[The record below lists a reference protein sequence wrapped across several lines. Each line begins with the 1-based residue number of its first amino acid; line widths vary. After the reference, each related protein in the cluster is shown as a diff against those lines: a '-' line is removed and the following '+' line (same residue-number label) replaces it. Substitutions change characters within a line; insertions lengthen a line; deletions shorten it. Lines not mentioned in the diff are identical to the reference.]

1 MVEMLDAGQ
10 GKDIIVITIIGASGH
25 VGGKVAQELVESGH
39 RVRVL
44 GRDAG
49 ALDHL
54 VEHGADVRIGD
65 IADTTWLTAALEGS
79 DAVFAM
85 VPSNPFTG
93 QYSDEQDRLG
103 ESICAALKNSEVRSV
118 VALSSL
124 GADRPDAAGVTDAL
138 HLSTWRSRLRAT
150 SSCRTRT

>member
-10 GKDIIVITIIGASGH
+10 RKDNIVITIIGASGH

-65 IADTTWLTAALEGS
+65 IADTTWLTAAPEGS

-93 QYSDEQDRLG
+93 QYSDDQDRLG
-103 ESICAALKNSEVRSV
+103 ESVCAALKNSEVRS

-124 GADRPDAAGVTDAL
+124 GADRPDAPGVIGAL